1 MVVPII
7 ECGGWGIEVA
17 VVAAVLMAIASL
29 LAIAATVVVIVA
41 VG

>member
-7 ECGGWGIEVA
+7 GCGGWGIEAA